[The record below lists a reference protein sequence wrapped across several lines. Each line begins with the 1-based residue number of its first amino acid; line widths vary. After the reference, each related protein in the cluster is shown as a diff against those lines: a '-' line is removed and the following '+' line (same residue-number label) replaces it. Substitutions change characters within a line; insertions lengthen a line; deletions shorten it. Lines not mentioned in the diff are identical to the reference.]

1 MERSEAPQIIA
12 AMLVLG
18 AIISFP
24 FILKND
30 LGEVP
35 KAMIFSVAFILIV
48 VLAKKS
54 MANAL
59 DSDVEHEIW
68 KVSRYGL
75 KPNWHFDK
83 PILAGII
90 LPIFISLFSLGV
102 AVVPTLL
109 TYETRALKRRAAKRF
124 GHYSYTEMTD
134 WHIALIGAAGIIS
147 ALVISII
154 LYSTKYNL
162 EYFAI
167 ISTLYAFFNMVP
179 ISKLDGAQIFYGS
192 RLLWTTLALITA
204 LFVIYAT
211 LIAVHII

>member
-1 MERSEAPQIIA
+1 MEKSEAPQIFA
-12 AMLVLG
+12 AMVVL
-18 AIISFP
+18 AAVLSFP
-24 FILKND
+24 FILKNSAA
-30 LGEVP
+30 EVP
-35 KAMIFSVAFILIV
+35 KAIIFSIAFILIV

-59 DSDVEHEIW
+59 DADVEHEIW

-75 KPNWHFDK
+75 KAHWHLK
-83 PILAGII
+83 KSIPAGII
-90 LPIFISLFSLGV
+90 LPIFISIFSLGS

-109 TYETRALKRRAAKRF
+109 TYDTRALKRRAAKRF

-147 ALVISII
+147 ALVMSVI

-167 ISTLYAFFNMVP
+167 ISTLYAFFNMIP

-192 RLLWTTLALITA
+192 RLLWTTLALITCI
-204 LFVIYAT
+204 FVIYAT
-211 LIAVHII
+211 LIALRII

>member
-1 MERSEAPQIIA
+1 MEKPEVPQIIA
-12 AMLVLG
+12 AILVLA
-18 AIISFP
+18 AIISFS
-24 FILKND
+24 FVLKND
-30 LGEVP
+30 LSDVP
-35 KAMIFSVAFILIV
+35 KALLFSIAFILV
-48 VLAKKS
+48 TVLAKKS

-59 DSDVEHEIW
+59 DADVEHEIW

-75 KPNWHFDK
+75 RPGWRLEKSIP
-83 PILAGII
+83 AGII
-90 LPIFISLFSLGV
+90 FPIFISLFSLGTV
-102 AVVPTLL
+102 VVPTLL
-109 TYETRALKRRAAKRF
+109 TYETKALKRRAAKRL

-147 ALVISII
+147 ALIMSII
-154 LYSTKYNL
+154 LYSVKYDL

-167 ISTLYAFFNMVP
+167 VSTLYALFNMLP

-192 RLLWTTLALITA
+192 RLLWITLALITV